1 MILQEQNEDLH
12 NTLRQ
17 TVVRME
23 CLGAEFITEHHQLE
37 SELHRTRVELSSM
50 MDKFM
55 RLQANYSAIQQTDD
69 FQEGETHCM
78 DERMDADRE
87 KLNQQI
93 SELTKQLSAAKT
105 TIQSLETINVT
116 SMLQEALVKH
126 FKSDDPIKPFKPAV
140 APPPFQFMDS
150 DHYNKGSV
158 AGDEQSLGPVPEEDE
173 SDWSEMGEEA
183 KHYALSSLEGGQHGC
198 TGFSPWHQEQGRWVK
213 SDQYRRGD
221 GDTESESGG
230 EEMAYTQRLQIP
242 HLQFSIHPE
251 TLPVPVSSLKQH
263 LDGPVGKEY
272 HIHTGRQ
279 LSSPIRILSASLE
292 GINSTDL
299 QQLEHH
305 GQLKCTKGKMDF
317 HHPQQGAVEDWT
329 EDELTHNWKKANKQH
344 TGDGEKGAGSS
355 GSEPMANL
363 ESAQKM
369 LNHFIQEGEK
379 TKL

>member
-1 MILQEQNEDLH
+1 MLQEQNEDLH
-12 NTLRQ
+12 KTLRQ
-17 TVVRME
+17 TVLRME

-37 SELHRTRVELSSM
+37 SELQRTRVELSSM
-50 MDKFM
+50 MDKFT
-55 RLQANYSAIQQTDD
+55 RLQANCSTIQQTGGI
-69 FQEGETHCM
+69 QEDETHCM
-78 DERMDADRE
+78 DERMDADRD
-87 KLNQQI
+87 KLNRRI

-105 TIQSLETINVT
+105 TIDNLETINVT

-150 DHYNKGSV
+150 EHYTKGS
-158 AGDEQSLGPVPEEDE
+158 AAEDEQPLGPVPEEDE
-173 SDWSEMGEEA
+173 SDCSEICEDA
-183 KHYALSSLEGGQHGC
+183 KCYGLSSLDRGQQGC
-198 TGFSPWHQEQGRWVK
+198 SGFSPWHQEQVCWVK

-230 EEMAYTQRLQIP
+230 DEMTHSQGLQIP
-242 HLQFSIHPE
+242 HLQFTIHHK
-251 TLPVPVSSLKQH
+251 TLPVPVVSLKQN
-263 LDGPVGKEY
+263 LNGPVGEEY

-279 LSSPIRILSASLE
+279 LSSPIRILSASME

-299 QQLEHH
+299 QQLEQQ
-305 GQLKCTKGKMDF
+305 GQLRCNKGK
-317 HHPQQGAVEDWT
+317 V
-329 EDELTHNWKKANKQH
+329 NKQAI
-344 TGDGEKGAGSS
+344 GDGERGTGSS
-355 GSEPMANL
+355 GSEQMANL

>member
-1 MILQEQNEDLH
+1 EKGSEYERIMMLQEQNEDLH

-23 CLGAEFITEHHQLE
+23 CLGAEFMTEHHQLE
-37 SELHRTRVELSSM
+37 SELQRTRVELSSM
-50 MDKFM
+50 MDTFT
-55 RLQANYSAIQQTDD
+55 RLQANYSSIQQTGG
-69 FQEGETHCM
+69 FQEDEKHCM

-87 KLNQQI
+87 KLNQRI

-150 DHYNKGSV
+150 EHYNKGL
-158 AGDEQSLGPVPEEDE
+158 AAEDEQSLGPVPEEDE
-173 SDWSEMGEEA
+173 SDWSEMGEDA
-183 KHYALSSLEGGQHGC
+183 KHYGLSSLDRGQHSWS
-198 TGFSPWHQEQGRWVK
+198 GFSPWHKEQGRRVK

-230 EEMAYTQRLQIP
+230 DEIVHRQGLQIP

-251 TLPVPVSSLKQH
+251 TLPGPVASLKQN
-263 LDGPVGKEY
+263 LDGPVREEY
-272 HIHTGRQ
+272 HTHTGRR

-299 QQLEHH
+299 QQLEHQ
-305 GQLKCTKGKMDF
+305 GQLKCNKGM
-317 HHPQQGAVEDWT
+317 AS
-329 EDELTHNWKKANKQH
+329 KQDI
-344 TGDGEKGAGSS
+344 GNGGREAGSS